1 VHDLPREVWL
11 LDHSEI
17 LGGGQLFGLDL
28 TVALREQDC
37 KVVIGCD
44 PGSPLAERSRSA
56 EIPTADLRFPALGP
70 RNALP
75 VATAT
80 RRTRRFLR
88 GLGRESLVIGN
99 HPRVHAYLFAARRR
113 RGGPAIVNVVHEQH
127 TASRPF
133 ARYAYRRFGALAVV
147 GANAARAYEEKL
159 PGVPV
164 TKVSNFLPVDYF
176 SGARA
181 RSDHGPR
188 FEGRLGVLARLIP
201 EKGVLELIDELADNA
216 ARGAWKELLLGGPA
230 QDPAY
235 VNAVKDRIAF
245 HGLEDRI
252 RLLGEVDDVPAF
264 LADVDALV
272 MPSTGSEAQ
281 GRVIIEG
288 LAHAVP
294 AIVREHI
301 YSADFERLPVTPYRG
316 PRELGEA
323 LRRLPYEPAQVQ
335 ELIRRFGP
343 EQAIEGIAAAA
354 QLARAR
360 S

>member
-1 VHDLPREVWL
+1 VDDLLREVWL

-17 LGGGQLFGLDL
+17 LGGGQLFGLEL
-28 TVALREQDC
+28 AAALRERDS

-44 PGSPLAERSRSA
+44 PESPLAERSRSVG
-56 EIPTADLRFPALGP
+56 IPTAELRFPALAP
-70 RNALP
+70 RNARA

-80 RRTRRFLR
+80 RATRRFLR
-88 GLGRESLVIGN
+88 GLDRDSLVIGN

-113 RGGPAIVNVVHEQH
+113 RGGPAIVNVAHELGS
-127 TASRPF
+127 ASRPF
-133 ARYAYRRFGALAVV
+133 ARYAYRRVGALLVV
-147 GANAARAYEEKL
+147 GANAAQAYQEKL
-159 PGVPV
+159 PGLEV
-164 TKVSNFLPVDYF
+164 TKVNNFLPVEYF
-176 SGARA
+176 SRARA
-181 RSDHGPR
+181 QTARASR
-188 FEGRLGVLARLIP
+188 FDGRLGVLARLIP
-201 EKGVLELIDELADNA
+201 EKGVLELIDELADQT
-216 ARGAWKELLLGGPA
+216 ARSAWKELLLGGPA

-235 VNAVKDRIAF
+235 VETLEDRIAF

-252 RLLGEVDDVPAF
+252 RLTGEIEDVPAF
-264 LADVDALV
+264 LADIDALV

-301 YSADFERLPVTPYRG
+301 YSPDFESLPVVPYHGARD
-316 PRELGEA
+316 LGEA
-323 LRRLPYEPAQVQ
+323 LGRLPSEPASVQ
-335 ELIRRFGP
+335 ELISRFGP
-343 EQAIEGIAAAA
+343 EQAIDGIDAAS

>member
-1 VHDLPREVWL
+1 MHDLPREAWL

-17 LGGGQLFGLDL
+17 LGGGQLFGVELA
-28 TVALREQDC
+28 VALRERDC

-44 PGSPLAERSRSA
+44 PDSPLAERSRSVG
-56 EIPTADLRFPALGP
+56 IPTTDLRFPSPAP
-70 RNALP
+70 WNALS
-75 VATAT
+75 VAAAT
-80 RRTRRFLR
+80 RGIRRFLR

-99 HPRVHAYLFAARRR
+99 HPRVHSYLYAARRR
-113 RGGPAIVNVVHEQH
+113 RGGPAIVNVAHEQA

-133 ARYAYRRFGALAVV
+133 ARHVYRRSGALLIV
-147 GANAARAYEEKL
+147 GANAARAYREKL

-164 TKVSNFLPVDYF
+164 TQVSNFLPADYF
-176 SGARA
+176 RGARDGPD
-181 RSDHGPR
+181 RSPR

-201 EKGVLELIDELADNA
+201 HKGVLELIDELADDA
-216 ARGAWKELLLGGPA
+216 ARGAWKELQLGGPA
-230 QDPAY
+230 QDRTY
-235 VNAVKDRIAF
+235 VRALQDRISF

-252 RLLGEVDDVPAF
+252 RLIGEIEDVPAF
-264 LADVDALV
+264 LAQLDALV

-281 GRVIIEG
+281 GRVIIEA

-294 AIVREHI
+294 VIVREHI
-301 YSADFERLPVTPYRG
+301 YSADFEGLPVAPYRG
-316 PRELGEA
+316 ARDLSEA
-323 LRRLPYEPAQVQ
+323 LGRLPTEPAQVQ

-343 EQAIEGIAAAA
+343 EQAIEGIEAAA